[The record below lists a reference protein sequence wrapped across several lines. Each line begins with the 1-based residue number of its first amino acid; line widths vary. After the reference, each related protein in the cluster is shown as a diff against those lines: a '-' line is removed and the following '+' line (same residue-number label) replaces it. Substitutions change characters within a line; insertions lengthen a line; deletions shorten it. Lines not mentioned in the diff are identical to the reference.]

1 MYQTDAATGGATPKT
16 TKPPIL
22 FKTLDPSA
30 LNFRPSESSNPPPQ
44 GSG

>member
-22 FKTLDPSA
+22 FKTLDPS
-30 LNFRPSESSNPPPQ
+30 ESSKPPPPQ